1 MMEFLDRAAQ
11 SKINT
16 IRRAL
21 INFGISLKLDMKS
34 EEYLEL
40 LNLCSELKLVEV
52 YLSNKDFPQSLEENY
67 GQ

>member
-21 INFGISLKLDMKS
+21 INFGISLKLDMQS

>member
-1 MMEFLDRAAQ
+1 MEFLDRAAQ

-16 IRRAL
+16 IRRGL
-21 INFGISLKLDMKS
+21 INFGISLKLDMQS

-52 YLSNKDFPQSLEENY
+52 YLSNKEFPQSLEENY

>member
-1 MMEFLDRAAQ
+1 MEFLDRAAQ

-52 YLSNKDFPQSLEENY
+52 YLSNKEFPQSLEENY